1 MSFAEVLAGLP
12 PVDDLVAIE
21 LTGPDGETARVENK
35 PGSQGSL
42 KVYGYLL
49 KKFGKLDRDAAN
61 AGLIMYAEHT
71 FDARAN
77 PGKHPN
83 IDRLLMIMA
92 DGRAWMGEMRGVG
105 KA

>member
-12 PVDDLVAIE
+12 EVDHLSGIE
-21 LTGPDGETARVENK
+21 LTGPDGEQQRVENK

-42 KVYGYLL
+42 KVYHYLL
-49 KKFGKLDRDAAN
+49 DKFGVLDRAAAN

-71 FDARAN
+71 LDARAN

-83 IDRLLMIMA
+83 IDRLLAIAA
-92 DGRAWMGEMRGVG
+92 DGRAWHGQAV
-105 KA
+105 

>member
-12 PVDDLVAIE
+12 AVEHLSGIE
-21 LTGPDGETARVENK
+21 LTGPDGENVLLENQ

-42 KVYGYLL
+42 KVYHYLL
-49 KKFGKLDRDAAN
+49 QKYGSINREAAN
-61 AGLIMYAEHT
+61 AGLILYSEHT

-83 IDRLLMIMA
+83 IDRLLAIAA
-92 DGRAWMGEMRGVG
+92 DGRPWQGRVQSA
-105 KA
+105 